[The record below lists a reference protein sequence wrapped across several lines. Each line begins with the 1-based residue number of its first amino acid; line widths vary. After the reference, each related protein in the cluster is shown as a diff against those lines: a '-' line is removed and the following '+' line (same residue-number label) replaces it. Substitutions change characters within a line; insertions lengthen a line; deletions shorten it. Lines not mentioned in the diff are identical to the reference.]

1 MPQYEGVSLVRS
13 KGITMTNQQSED
25 ERITL
30 AELLEII
37 FTTIREYEGTTGILR
52 NHNKEQ

>member
-1 MPQYEGVSLVRS
+1 
-13 KGITMTNQQSED
+13 MTNQNQED

-30 AELLEII
+30 VEMLEII

-52 NHNKEQ
+52 DHDKELWPL

>member
-1 MPQYEGVSLVRS
+1 
-13 KGITMTNQQSED
+13 MTNQNQED

-30 AELLEII
+30 VEMLEII

-52 NHNKEQ
+52 NHDKEQ

>member
-1 MPQYEGVSLVRS
+1 
-13 KGITMTNQQSED
+13 MTNPQQED

-30 AELLEII
+30 VEMLEII

-52 NHNKEQ
+52 KHNKEQ

>member
-1 MPQYEGVSLVRS
+1 
-13 KGITMTNQQSED
+13 MTKQQLED

-37 FTTIREYEGTTGILR
+37 FTTIREFEGETSIFRKHDEGKR
-52 NHNKEQ
+52 NG